1 MPNTLTNTQFVS
13 DLMEFS
19 RHGAL
24 AQIFVIDAIQKHAEH
39 VAAADPSSINH
50 ALISGEGW
58 VSVAREI
65 KARIDAKYGAS
76 VEEPP
81 TKVGLFAALLAADEA
96 FVDGYEVE
104 TVRLQKGPDLEQT
117 YLFTAEDVRLEVDD
131 QTIDLTLGDECSS
144 ASFQDIE
151 GNSHRLDLN
160 QVVRKPVT
168 ARTIECSANETSTA
182 DDQSK
187 QQQPEG

>member
-1 MPNTLTNTQFVS
+1 MANTLTNTEFVA

-24 AQIFVIDAIQKHAEH
+24 AQIFVIDAIQKHAGQ
-39 VAAADPSSINH
+39 VAAADRSSIDH
-50 ALISGEGW
+50 ALIHGEGW
-58 VSVAREI
+58 VGVAREI
-65 KARIDAKYGAS
+65 KAKIDAKYGAA

-104 TVRLQKGPDLEQT
+104 TIRLQKGPDLDQT

-131 QTIDLTLGDECSS
+131 QKIDLTFSDECSS
-144 ASFQDIE
+144 GSFQDIE
-151 GNSHRLDLN
+151 GNTHRLDLN

-168 ARTIECSANETSTA
+168 ARNIEWFANETSTS
-182 DDQSK
+182 DDKSK
-187 QQQPEG
+187 QPEG